1 MNFALPM
8 GILVVFLGYKI
19 FNNLKNKTKDPILYV
34 LGSSKQNEFVLRI
47 FTFITILFAF
57 FWISGKGLAQINA
70 FWFFFGI
77 FWVYLLTQK
86 KLILKNGIGVS
97 DIFKS
102 AIYLVQFKEIESFEK
117 LNSKVLVINYKKN
130 NKEFQ
135 LKLLST
141 ENSISDCEKLL
152 AKNIKFRKK

>member
-34 LGSSKQNEFVLRI
+34 LGSTKKSEFILR
-47 FTFITILFAF
+47 FFAFITFLYLF
-57 FWISGKGLAQINA
+57 FWVTGKGVALYNA
-70 FWFFFGI
+70 FCFFFGL

-86 KLILKNGIGVS
+86 KLILKNGIGVA

>member
-1 MNFALPM
+1 MNFTLPM
-8 GILVVFLGYKI
+8 GILVIFLGYKV

-47 FTFITILFAF
+47 FSFITVLFAF
-57 FWISGKGLAQINA
+57 FWITGKGLPQISA
-70 FWFFFGI
+70 FWFFFGL

-86 KLILKNGIGVS
+86 KLILKNGIGVA

-102 AIYLVQFKEIESFEK
+102 AIYLVEFKEIESFEK
-117 LNSKVLVINYKKN
+117 LNSKVLLINYKRN

-141 ENSISDCEKLL
+141 EISTSDCEKLI
-152 AKNIKFRKK
+152 AKNIKFKKK